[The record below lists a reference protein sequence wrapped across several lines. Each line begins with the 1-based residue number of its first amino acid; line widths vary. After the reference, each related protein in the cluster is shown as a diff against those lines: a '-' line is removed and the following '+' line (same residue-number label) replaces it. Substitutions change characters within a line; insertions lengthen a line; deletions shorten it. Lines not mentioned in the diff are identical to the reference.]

1 MKIDGALLPFDITRT
16 GPDAR
21 ALEAQG
27 FDGLLVFEG
36 THDPFVTLAVAAG
49 HTTRVELSTAVAIA
63 FARNPMTCAYLAN
76 DLQLL
81 SHGRFV
87 LGLGTQVRA
96 HIERRFGQPWSRPN
110 ARMRDFVRALRAI
123 WHTWET
129 GERLDVR
136 GDFYNHTL
144 MPPFFSPGPN
154 PYGWPR
160 VELAGFGPSM
170 IAVAGE
176 AADGWIV
183 HPLNSPDYVRA
194 VGLPALDRGLARSG
208 RTREQVQIAC
218 QTIVMFGSN
227 DAELAAARAKAKA
240 QIAF

>member
-16 GPDAR
+16 GADAR

-36 THDPFVTLAVAAG
+36 THDPFVTLAVVSEATSATLVLLAVAAE

-136 GDFYNHTL
+136 GDFYNHT
-144 MPPFFSPGPN
+144 
-154 PYGWPR
+154 
-160 VELAGFGPSM
+160 
-170 IAVAGE
+170 
-176 AADGWIV
+176 
-183 HPLNSPDYVRA
+183 
-194 VGLPALDRGLARSG
+194 
-208 RTREQVQIAC
+208 
-218 QTIVMFGSN
+218 
-227 DAELAAARAKAKA
+227 
-240 QIAF
+240 